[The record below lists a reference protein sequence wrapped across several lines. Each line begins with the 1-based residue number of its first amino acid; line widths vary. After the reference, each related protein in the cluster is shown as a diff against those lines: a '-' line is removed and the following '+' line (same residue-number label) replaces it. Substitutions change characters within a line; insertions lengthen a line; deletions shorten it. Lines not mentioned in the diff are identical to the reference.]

1 MNNDIRNKAE
11 VWLGSA
17 YDSETRDQVKNLI
30 DNDPKELADA
40 FYKDL
45 EFGTGGLRGVM
56 GVGTNRMNKYTVGI
70 ATQGLANYLRRACAD
85 LDEIKVAI
93 AYDSRNNSSYFAE
106 VTANVLSANG
116 ITVYLFEKL
125 RPLPELSFT
134 IRHLGCQSGV
144 VVTASHNPKEYN
156 GYKVFWEDGAQIVPP
171 HDKNIISEAS
181 SIEKIEDVKFDGN
194 PELIHSIGEEIDA
207 AYLAELKKLTLSP
220 EAIEKH
226 KNLKILYTPLHGSGI
241 MLVPQ
246 ALKAYGFETLLR
258 IPEQEKPDGNFPTV
272 SYPNPEEPSVFKMAL
287 EVAKKEDAD
296 LIMATDPDADR
307 TAVVA
312 KNTAGEYTILS
323 GNQTAAI
330 LSYYLLTK
338 WQEKGR
344 LEGKEF
350 IVKTIVTTELLP
362 EIAKAFDVECYD
374 VLTGFKWI
382 ADVIRRNEGKKTF
395 IAGGEES
402 IGFLIG
408 DFRRDKDGVSTC
420 AMVAEVAAWAADQG
434 KTLYELMI
442 EIYSQYGHYKDR
454 LISLVKKGADGASE
468 IKQMMADYRSK
479 PMSEINGSKVI
490 ALKDYQSG
498 ITKNLVTGEEQ
509 VLDLPKSNVL
519 QFFLEDGSKVSVR
532 PSGTEP
538 KIKYYF
544 EVRGQLNNAADF
556 DKAEAALVAKLDD
569 LVASLGLS

>member
-17 YDSETRDQVKNLI
+17 YDSETSDQVQNLI

-116 ITVYLFEKL
+116 ISVYLFEKL

-171 HDKNIISEAS
+171 HDRNIIGEAG

-194 PELIHSIGEEIDA
+194 PALIHSIGEEIDA

-220 EAIEKH
+220 ESIENH

-287 EVAKKEDAD
+287 EVAKKEDVD

-312 KNTAGEYTILS
+312 KNTSGEYTILS

-344 LEGKEF
+344 LKGKEF

-362 EIAKAFDVECYD
+362 EIAKAFNVECYD

-468 IKQMMADYRSK
+468 IKQMMADYRSQ

-544 EVRGQLNNAADF
+544 EVRGQFNNVADF